1 MENKLIY
8 PVILHPEDIGY
19 SVEIP
24 DINNG
29 IWTQGDSMEEALEMA
44 VDAIGSMLIEE
55 TNYPTATPLKDIKLE
70 NENDIKSIVSID
82 MDNYRKKVSK
92 TVRKNVSIPEYL
104 IQIGKDNNVNFS
116 EVLTQALEK
125 KFL

>member
-8 PVILHPEDIGY
+8 PVILHPEETGY

-29 IWTQGDSMEEALEMA
+29 IWTQGETMEEALDMA
-44 VDAIGSMLIEE
+44 VDAIGSMLIEK
-55 TNYPTATPLKDIKLE
+55 TNYPAATSFKDIKLE
-70 NENDIKSIVSID
+70 NDNYIKSIVSID
-82 MDNYRKKVSK
+82 MDNYRKKVSR